1 MISIIKVDII
11 KSRPFARFASIK
23 EREYNPYRKTSS
35 VAHWF
40 SSEFVL
46 DLMSHKLS
54 FYTHPKIILSENGLC
69 NDIFFDVGQ
78 INFHLTDLNER

>member
-1 MISIIKVDII
+1 MDSIKF
-11 KSRPFARFASIK
+11 RPFAGFVSIK
-23 EREYNPYRKTSS
+23 EREYDPYRKTSS
-35 VAHWF
+35 VAYWF

-54 FYTHPKIILSENGLC
+54 FYEHPEIILSENGLC

-78 INFHLTDLNER
+78 INFHLADLNKR